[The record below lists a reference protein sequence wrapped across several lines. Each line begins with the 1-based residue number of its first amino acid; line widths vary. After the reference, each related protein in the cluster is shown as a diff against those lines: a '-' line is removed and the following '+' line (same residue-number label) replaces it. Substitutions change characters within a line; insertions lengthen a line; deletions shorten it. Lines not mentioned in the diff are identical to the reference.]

1 MAKFPISLLP
11 IPSQS
16 LLLTANLTP
25 DVQVPTISAFL
36 KLLSSKP
43 SVQRRARLLDPE
55 SHFSYVSPLPLP
67 FPYRI
72 PFSQDGVGVIDKQG
86 WVEKWLTDREAIRQT
101 TTVPP
106 KRTLNLYYPDNREQR
121 RELIGLAKT
130 GLDDCLPLLDVG
142 DAFETLG
149 VPSLVPLSNENGD
162 RPLQNNE
169 DAVSA
174 RVELVDVLSGHALL
188 ASSESGFAPWALRY
202 SGHQFGS
209 FAGQLGDG
217 RAISVR
223 KYLHLPSVFS

>member
-1 MAKFPISLLP
+1 MAKFPISSLP
-11 IPSQS
+11 LPSQS

-25 DVQVPTISAFL
+25 DVQVPTVSAFF

-72 PFSQDGVGVIDKQG
+72 PFSQDGVGIIDKQS
-86 WVEKWLTDREAIRQT
+86 WVEKWLTDREAIHQT
-101 TTVPP
+101 TAS
-106 KRTLNLYYPDNREQR
+106 KRTLNLYYPENREQR

-149 VPSLVPLSNENGD
+149 VPSLVPLSNEIGD
-162 RPLQNNE
+162 RPLQNN
-169 DAVSA
+169 DT
-174 RVELVDVLSGHALL
+174 RVELIDVLSGHALL

-223 KYLHLPSVFS
+223 KYLHLSSALS